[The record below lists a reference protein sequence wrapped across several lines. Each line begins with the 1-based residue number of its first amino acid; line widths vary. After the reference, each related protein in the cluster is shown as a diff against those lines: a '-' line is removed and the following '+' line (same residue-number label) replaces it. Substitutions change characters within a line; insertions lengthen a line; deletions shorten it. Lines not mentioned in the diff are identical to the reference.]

1 MCHFASIAI
10 SEVARI
16 SRSDREVAP
25 ILKAQRLQTESAN
38 TECYITH
45 AILSSPLSTLE
56 GFEGQHSS
64 SVEVA
69 HLNK

>member
-1 MCHFASIAI
+1 MCHFASITI
-10 SEVARI
+10 SEVTGI
-16 SRSDREVAP
+16 SRSDCEAAP

-38 TECYITH
+38 TECYITR
-45 AILSSPLSTLE
+45 AILSSPLSTLQ

-64 SVEVA
+64 SVQVA